1 MTAPFQKGGTI
12 WHMKVML
19 QTYSGV
25 GRTLTAAGWHSI
37 ETYVL
42 WGGLRW
48 RDGNNKQRLQNK
60 I

>member
-42 WGGLRW
+42 WGGLR
-48 RDGNNKQRLQNK
+48 
-60 I
+60 